1 MGTIMTIKMFAR
13 GFVLILWV
21 GSAAAMGAQNRSFT
35 YAPVAETTVTGTILH
50 VVTFRTP
57 DGVVGVHF
65 DLRGPTGMINVHVA
79 PAMYIG
85 MNNFSFLA
93 DDKVEIAGVEVFQDG
108 NKSFIA
114 RSITTK
120 GKTLTLRA
128 PDGTPAW
135 TPAEDG
141 TDGCGVAHPALP
153 RGTEL

>member
-1 MGTIMTIKMFAR
+1 MTLKTFTR
-13 GFVLILWV
+13 GFVLILCV
-21 GSAAAMGAQNRSFT
+21 GSAGAIGAQSRSFT
-35 YAPVAETTVTGTILH
+35 YDPAAETTVTGTILH

-65 DLRGPTGMINVHVA
+65 DLQGPTGLINVHVA

-93 DDKVEIAGVEVFQDG
+93 DDRVEIAGVSVFQDG

-114 RSITTK
+114 RAIK
-120 GKTLTLRA
+120 AGGKTLTLRA
-128 PDGTPAW
+128 EDGTPAW
-135 TPAEDG
+135 TPAVDG

>member
-1 MGTIMTIKMFAR
+1 MTLKTLAR
-13 GFVLILWV
+13 GFVLLMWV
-21 GSAAAMGAQNRSFT
+21 GSAGASAAQSRSFI
-35 YAPVAETTVTGTILH
+35 YDPAAETTVTGTILH

-65 DLRGPTGMINVHVA
+65 DLQGPAGMINVHVA

-93 DDKVEIAGVEVFQDG
+93 DDRVEIAGVTVYQDG
-108 NKSFIA
+108 NKAFIA
-114 RSITTK
+114 RSIK
-120 GKTLTLRA
+120 AGGKTLALRA
-128 PDGTPAW
+128 EDGTPAW
-135 TPAEDG
+135 TPAVDG

>member
-1 MGTIMTIKMFAR
+1 MTLKTFAR
-13 GFVLILWV
+13 GFFLILWV
-21 GSAAAMGAQNRSFT
+21 GSAAAIGAQSRSFT
-35 YAPVAETTVTGTILH
+35 YDPAAETTVTGMILH
-50 VVTFRTP
+50 VVTFRAP

-65 DLRGPTGMINVHVA
+65 DLQGPTGMINVHVA

-85 MNNFSFLA
+85 LNNFSFLA
-93 DDKVEIAGVEVFQDG
+93 DDQVEIAGVEVFEDG

-114 RSITTK
+114 RAIK
-120 GKTLTLRA
+120 AGGKTLRLRA
-128 PDGTPAW
+128 ADGTPAW

>member
-1 MGTIMTIKMFAR
+1 MTIKTFAR

-21 GSAAAMGAQNRSFT
+21 GSAVVMEAQSRSFT
-35 YAPVAETTVTGTILH
+35 YDPAAETTVTGTIRH
-50 VVTFRTP
+50 VVTFRAP

-65 DLRGPTGMINVHVA
+65 DLQGPTGLINVHVA
-79 PAMYIG
+79 PAMFIG

-93 DDKVEIAGVEVFQDG
+93 DEQVEIAGVSVFQDG

-114 RSITTK
+114 RSITTE
-120 GKTLTLRA
+120 GRTLTLRA

-135 TPAEDG
+135 TAAEDG

>member
-1 MGTIMTIKMFAR
+1 MTLNTFAR
-13 GFVLILWV
+13 SFILIMWV
-21 GSAAAMGAQNRSFT
+21 GSAATIGAQSRSFT
-35 YAPVAETTVTGTILH
+35 YDPAAETTVTGTILH

-65 DLRGPTGMINVHVA
+65 DLQGPTGMINVHVA

-93 DDKVEIAGVEVFQDG
+93 DDQVEIAGVTVFQDG

-114 RSITTK
+114 RAIK
-120 GKTLTLRA
+120 AGGKTLALRA
-128 PDGTPAW
+128 EDGTPAW
-135 TPAEDG
+135 TPAVDG

>member
-1 MGTIMTIKMFAR
+1 
-13 GFVLILWV
+13 VW
-21 GSAAAMGAQNRSFT
+21 SA
-35 YAPVAETTVTGTILH
+35 Y
-50 VVTFRTP
+50 
-57 DGVVGVHF
+57 F
-65 DLRGPTGMINVHVA
+65 DLQGPTGMINVHVA
-79 PAMYIG
+79 PAMFIG

-93 DDKVEIAGVEVFQDG
+93 DEQVEVVGVSVFQDG

-128 PDGTPAW
+128 QDGMPAW
-135 TPAEDG
+135 TPADDG